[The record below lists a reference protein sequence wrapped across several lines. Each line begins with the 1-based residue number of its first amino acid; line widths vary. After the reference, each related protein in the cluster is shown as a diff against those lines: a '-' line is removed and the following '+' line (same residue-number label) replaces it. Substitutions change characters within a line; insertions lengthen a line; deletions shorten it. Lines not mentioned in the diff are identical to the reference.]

1 MFLTKK
7 QFFFYK
13 RESFDMLEH
22 TSEYPGEKLV
32 LMEFFMLRIDSTMFK
47 L

>member
-1 MFLTKK
+1 
-7 QFFFYK
+7 
-13 RESFDMLEH
+13 MLDH

-32 LMEFFMLRIDSTMFK
+32 LMEFFMLRIDSTMLK